1 MASYM
6 AKVYA
11 NLIRNGKKKIEEVP
25 EKIRAE
31 VEELLNAQTAA
42 LFIIEKG
49 GRHHGSHLCD
59 PDCKGEEN
67 IRASPG

>member
-31 VEELLNAQTAA
+31 VEELLLISSVITIWEQH
-42 LFIIEKG
+42 
-49 GRHHGSHLCD
+49 GRCLGC
-59 PDCKGEEN
+59 
-67 IRASPG
+67 